1 MHIVRALRYTA
12 MIAAGAALL
21 AQPVVAQD
29 APKPATAGFDF
40 SGVLFANFQMKS
52 DSASKAAVG
61 GQQPNQF
68 QVERVYLNFRMPA
81 GEDGSIRVTTDI
93 FNNSAACGT
102 GCYQGWT
109 ARLKYAYFNYN
120 FLHDIGGEKGF
131 NAAVRIGM
139 LHTAIID
146 HEEQYWNRYLSM
158 TAIERNAF
166 FSSSDVGVAG
176 VLTLPKK
183 WGELYATVAN
193 GAGYGQTEQD
203 PYKDYSARLSL
214 TPFGSSDGFLKAFTI
229 SPWVYMGKTASKF
242 INGGTGQV
250 GAVTD
255 GLNKNRAGLFI
266 GVRDRRLTAGLDW
279 AQRTETNE
287 TGANTAASP
296 RVAFENTGTLTGA
309 WASVRPFEI
318 FADDPKLK
326 SPLSLFFRF
335 DNLKPYS
342 DQRAAGTGTQTTSSN
357 NTLIIAGG
365 SWDINSKA
373 TFSVDYQDLSPNSGS
388 ATLESKVLFVHFL
401 INF

>member
-1 MHIVRALRYTA
+1 
-12 MIAAGAALL
+12 
-21 AQPVVAQD
+21 
-29 APKPATAGFDF
+29 
-40 SGVLFANFQMKS
+40 
-52 DSASKAAVG
+52 
-61 GQQPNQF
+61 
-68 QVERVYLNFRMPA
+68 
-81 GEDGSIRVTTDI
+81 
-93 FNNSAACGT
+93 
-102 GCYQGWT
+102 
-109 ARLKYAYFNYN
+109 
-120 FLHDIGGEKGF
+120 
-131 NAAVRIGM
+131 M
-139 LHTAIID
+139 LHTVTID
-146 HEEQYWNRYLSM
+146 HEEGFWPRYLSQ

-229 SPWVYMGKTASKF
+229 SPWFYMGKTASKF
-242 INGGTGQV
+242 INGGAGQV

-255 GLNKNRAGLFI
+255 GLNKNRAGVFI

-296 RVAFENTGTLTGA
+296 RVAFDNTGTLTGA

-318 FADDPKLK
+318 FADDPKMK

-335 DNLKPYS
+335 DNLKPFS
-342 DQRAAGTGTQTTSSN
+342 DQRAASGTQTTSSN

-373 TFSVDYQDLSPNSGS
+373 TFSVDYQDLTPNSGS
-388 ATLESKVLFVHFL
+388 STLESKILFVHFL